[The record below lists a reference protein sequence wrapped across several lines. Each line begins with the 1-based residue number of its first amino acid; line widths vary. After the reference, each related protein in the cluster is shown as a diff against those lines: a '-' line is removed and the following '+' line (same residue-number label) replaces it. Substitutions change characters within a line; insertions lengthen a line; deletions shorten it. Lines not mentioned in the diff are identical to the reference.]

1 MPISAFEA
9 FQEERYRS
17 REEAQTAVLAG
28 IVVFFSLVV
37 GLALLAWLARRA
49 PVAADRRPTEPL
61 VTGWRAFLAIVTG
74 FGGFAIGPLV
84 AAARLGQRRGA
95 ARAPTVGL
103 LGLGVLG
110 LGLLSGSVP
119 LVAVGGVVFA
129 LGGIVAILRR

>member
-37 GLALLAWLARRA
+37 GLALLLGSRVEHLSL
-49 PVAADRRPTEPL
+49 PTAADEPL
-61 VTGWRAFLAIVTG
+61 VTGWRAFLAILTG
-74 FGGFAIGPLV
+74 FGGFAIGLV
-84 AAARLGQRRGA
+84 ALGRLGDRRGA
-95 ARAPTVGL
+95 AAAPTVGL

-119 LVAVGGVVFA
+119 LAAVGGVVFA
-129 LGGIVAILRR
+129 LGGVVALLRR